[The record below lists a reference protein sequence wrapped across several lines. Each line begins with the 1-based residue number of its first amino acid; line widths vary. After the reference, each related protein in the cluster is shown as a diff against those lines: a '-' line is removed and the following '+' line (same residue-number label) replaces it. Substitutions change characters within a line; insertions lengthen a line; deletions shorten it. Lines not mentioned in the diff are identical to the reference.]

1 MSDDEYMS
9 DEMFEELVKSMK
21 EAAAITNGKACPA
34 RVFSYPDVKAET
46 KTIESTPHSYTTNSY
61 SRSYAAM

>member
-21 EAAAITNGKACPA
+21 EAAAITMRLCSG
-34 RVFSYPDVKAET
+34 
-46 KTIESTPHSYTTNSY
+46 
-61 SRSYAAM
+61 